1 MMHNNTSKPTLE
13 STLKSADTEE
23 PIDIYFYRPIGY
35 RWALL
40 FMRLGITPNA
50 VTVASIFL
58 GVGAGVCFYFD
69 NLWITIL
76 GILLLVWAN
85 SFDSADGQLAR
96 MTNNFSPLGRI
107 LDGFAG
113 NLWFISIYAAICLR
127 LTPVWGISIWILAA
141 ITGFFH
147 SRQASMADYYRN
159 IHLSFVKGKH
169 GSELSTVD
177 SLREKNKTLTWSNDF
192 LDKLAIIFYIGYT
205 RGQEAWSPNFQKLRK
220 LLGNT
225 FKEADLPKNLKDNM
239 RQSSLPLMK
248 WTNIL
253 SFNTRAIALFVAL
266 LLKEP
271 WAYFVFELTVL
282 NTILI
287 YMVKKHESICE
298 KFIGDV
304 NRRQYE

>member
-1 MMHNNTSKPTLE
+1 MEGKTRPTLE

-35 RWALL
+35 YWALL

-50 VTVASIFL
+50 VTIASIFL
-58 GVGAGVCFYFD
+58 GVGAGACFYFND
-69 NLWITIL
+69 LRITVV
-76 GILLLVWAN
+76 GIFLLVWAN
-85 SFDSADGQLAR
+85 SYDSADGQLAR
-96 MTNNFSPLGRI
+96 MTKNFSPLGRM

-113 NLWFISIYAAICLR
+113 NLWFVSIYFAICLR

-159 IHLSFVKGKH
+159 IHLLFVKGKQ
-169 GSELSTVD
+169 GSELSTVEA
-177 SLREKNKTLTWSNDF
+177 LRKQAEGLTWKDNF
-192 LDKLAIIFYIGYT
+192 LDKLASSFYIGYT
-205 RGQEAWSPNFQKLRK
+205 KAQESWSPNFQELRK
-220 LLGNT
+220 LLEHKYRDSD
-225 FKEADLPKNLKDNM
+225 FPRNLKDDF

-287 YMVKKHESICE
+287 YMVKKHESICK
-298 KFIGDV
+298 KFIQAIKSG
-304 NRRQYE
+304 QYD